1 MTTPNVPSMN
11 AMVDSITDAVENA
24 IIRGNQ
30 SGGVRRFMVQGAV
43 RRALRDI
50 QHQRI
55 PLRRSNGHH
64 ERRSPEPG
72 PVLYIRDT

>member
-24 IIRGNQ
+24 IIHGNQ

-43 RRALRDI
+43 CRALRDI
-50 QHQRI
+50 QH
-55 PLRRSNGHH
+55 
-64 ERRSPEPG
+64 
-72 PVLYIRDT
+72 